1 MGHMRYFSFLLAG
14 ILLFFQET
22 AAQSRLKEITYGSKK
37 APITL
42 VEYSSFT
49 CGVCSVFM
57 NNILKD
63 LKKEFIDTGKVF
75 FISRDFPM
83 NGIDFKA
90 NLIVQASPNP
100 ATLHAAIFEKQALWY
115 DKKEPLKEII
125 KIAMEFGMTQ
135 KQINQA
141 LADTTTQ
148 KLITKMRQ
156 EAEEKYDIDGLPV
169 FIIGSK
175 VIAGLIPMKK
185 LRVILDQA
193 LAHVGSGKPLET
205 FGKK

>member
-1 MGHMRYFSFLLAG
+1 MGHMKYFSFLLVG
-14 ILLFFQET
+14 LFFFFQEAT
-22 AAQSRLKEITYGSKK
+22 AQSHLKEITYGNRN
-37 APITL
+37 APVTL
-42 VEYSSFT
+42 IEYSSFT

-57 NNILKD
+57 NDILKS

-83 NGIDFKA
+83 NGVDFKA
-90 NLIVQASPNP
+90 SLIVQASPDP
-100 ATLHAAIFEKQALWY
+100 AALHVAIFEKQALWFNQR
-115 DKKEPLKEII
+115 EPLKEIM

-141 LADTTTQ
+141 LGNAAMQ

-156 EAEEKYDIDGLPV
+156 EAEEKYGIDGLPV

-185 LRVILDQA
+185 LKVILDQA
-193 LAHVGSGKPLET
+193 LAHVASGKPLAT